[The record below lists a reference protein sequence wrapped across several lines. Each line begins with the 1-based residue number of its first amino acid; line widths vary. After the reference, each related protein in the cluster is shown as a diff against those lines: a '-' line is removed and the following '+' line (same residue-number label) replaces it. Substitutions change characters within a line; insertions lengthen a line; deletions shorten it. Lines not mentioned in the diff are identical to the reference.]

1 MKLRTGS
8 KPDFVVKGSLP
19 KVIKLTMGNLIL
31 PRVAPSKSGFFT

>member
-8 KPDFVVKGSLP
+8 KPELVIQGALP

-31 PRVAPSKSGFFT
+31 PRVDSPEQAF